1 MSEDKRVLEY
11 DAGAQ
16 TKTTFIYAEA
26 ASGKEAE
33 NTVVIQTEQDVT
45 QIVEDNKRKRN
56 EIDRHQKHGEWSKVA
71 SIPLSVLYQLDQQGI
86 TKDKKRFKAWL
97 NDPDNRAF
105 RTRGGRV

>member
-1 MSEDKRVLEY
+1 MSDKRTLEY
-11 DAGAQ
+11 DAL
-16 TKTTFIYAEA
+16 TKTKTSFVFEESS
-26 ASGKEAE
+26 SGREAE
-33 NTVVIQTEQDVT
+33 DTVVIQTEQDVT

-56 EIDRHQKHGEWSKVA
+56 EIDRHQRYGEWNKVA
-71 SIPLSVLYQLDQQGI
+71 SIPLSVLHLLDQQGI